1 MLDANV
7 SSHGLVL
14 GEDIDT
20 RGNMRAHAMHLVEG
34 RVGSPDIVL
43 GLSYGP
49 MQPAEAHPIR
59 ESTRHWLYSFTIS
72 LK

>member
-7 SSHGLVL
+7 SNHGLVL

-20 RGNMRAHAMHLVEG
+20 RGNIRAHAVHLVEG

-43 GLSYGP
+43 GPSCGPRLIPSVNPPGTGSTLS
-49 MQPAEAHPIR
+49 Q
-59 ESTRHWLYSFTIS
+59 LV
-72 LK
+72 

>member
-1 MLDANV
+1 MLAAIVPN
-7 SSHGLVL
+7 HGLDL
-14 GEDIDT
+14 EEDIDT
-20 RGNMRAHAMHLVEG
+20 RGNIRAHSVHLVEG

-43 GLSYGP
+43 GPSCGP
-49 MQPAEAHPIR
+49 MQQAKAKPIR